1 VRFLTAGSRAV
12 LIEVDGLDQVME
24 LHQSLHRSPAPGTV
38 EVVPAA
44 TTVLVTFDPAV
55 TTRERLTADIADI
68 ADRRP
73 STVPPS
79 DQGLVEIPVVYDGP
93 DLAQVAHS
101 TGLSIREVVRRHTD
115 ARYTV
120 AFGGFAPGFAYLS
133 GLDPLLRLPRRPVPR
148 TRVAPGS
155 VAVADQFTSVYPSR
169 SPGGWHLLG
178 HTETAMWDVE
188 RDPPA
193 LLVPGRHVRF
203 VQVLV

>member
-1 VRFLTAGSRAV
+1 MRFLTAGSRAV

>member
-1 VRFLTAGSRAV
+1 MRFLTAGSRAV

-24 LHQSLHRSPAPGTV
+24 LHQSLHRSPVPGTV

-55 TTRERLTADIADI
+55 TTRERLTADIAD
-68 ADRRP
+68 RRP
-73 STVPPS
+73 SAVPPP

-101 TGLSIREVVRRHTD
+101 TGLSTREVIRRHTD

-193 LLVPGRHVRF
+193 LLVPGRRVRF
-203 VQVLV
+203 VQVLL